1 MGRYGGHT
9 PQLAGV
15 EAEGMGRWSPLG
27 EDWRLEGY
35 FRVVGRGKEAVGRGN
50 KCYEGGAEEGLKLG
64 GVSELGCR

>member
-35 FRVVGRGKEAVGRGN
+35 FRVVGKGEEAIG
-50 KCYEGGAEEGLKLG
+50 
-64 GVSELGCR
+64 